1 MLKTLLQYGI
11 YIIGISILSGL
22 LFLMFKY
29 PPIIPN
35 PSESPIPPIYSP
47 YPGVELE
54 YDWYMLSKL
63 DQYRRT
69 A

>member
-1 MLKTLLQYGI
+1 MLKSLLQYGI

-22 LFLMFKY
+22 LYLMFKY

-47 YPGVELE
+47 YPSLELE
-54 YDWYMLSKL
+54 HRMYLESKL
-63 DQYRRT
+63 LEYRRS